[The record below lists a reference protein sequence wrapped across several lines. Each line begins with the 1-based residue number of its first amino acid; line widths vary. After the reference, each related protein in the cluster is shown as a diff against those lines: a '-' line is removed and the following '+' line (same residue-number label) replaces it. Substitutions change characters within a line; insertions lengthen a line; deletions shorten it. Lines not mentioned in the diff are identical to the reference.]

1 MKEYLIGCFLLLTG
15 LSITAQTTETG
26 LAAYYA
32 DYLQGKTTALGETY
46 DRNAL
51 TCAHRFH
58 PKGTMLRVTN
68 LANQK
73 SVDVRVNDRGPYKDE
88 YVVDLSLAAANAID
102 LTLTGTA
109 KVLVEPIG
117 YSSEVNT
124 AAPTPKTTAA
134 ASTFQSRSPNKQ
146 ATAAPDTYSAYSPGF
161 DPTEVRTIPAGQQGY
176 VVQLNA
182 YSDYQNAANQIISI
196 QRMGVESLYILEAP
210 QPDRTLYKVVVG
222 MFNDRNAA
230 EQFGRKLKNEYQ
242 LNGIVV
248 RLK

>member
-1 MKEYLIGCFLLLTG
+1 MKNYLFGCFFLLYS
-15 LSITAQTTETG
+15 LSLHGQTTETG

-32 DYLQGKTTALGETY
+32 DYLHGKTTALGEVY

-58 PKGTMLRVTN
+58 PKGTVLRVTN

-73 SVDVRVNDRGPYKDE
+73 SIKVRVNDRGPYKDE

-117 YSSEVNT
+117 HSGEV
-124 AAPTPKTTAA
+124 TTAPA
-134 ASTFQSRSPNKQ
+134 PAPKARPATSTFQSRSPNKA
-146 ATAAPDTYSAYSPGF
+146 ATANANAYSPGF
-161 DPTEVRTIPAGQQGY
+161 DPSQVRTIPPGQRGY

-182 YSDYQNAANQIISI
+182 YSDYQNAANQIVSI
-196 QRMGVESLYILEAP
+196 QRMGVESLYLLEAP
-210 QPDRTLYKVVVG
+210 QPERTLYKVVVG

-230 EQFGRKLKNEYQ
+230 EQFNRKLKADYQ

>member
-1 MKEYLIGCFLLLTG
+1 MMRNYLSGCFLLLST
-15 LSITAQTTETG
+15 LSLFAQTTETG

-32 DYLQGKTTALGETY
+32 DYLHGKTTALGEVY

-73 SVDVRVNDRGPYKDE
+73 SVEVRVNDRGPYKDE

-117 YSSEVNT
+117 HSGEVT
-124 AAPTPKTTAA
+124 AAPAPRATAA
-134 ASTFQSRSPNKQ
+134 ASTFQSRSPNKA
-146 ATAAPDTYSAYSPGF
+146 ATANAYAAPSYSPGF
-161 DPTEVRTIPAGQQGY
+161 DPAQVRTIPPGQQGY
-176 VVQLNA
+176 VIQLNA
-182 YSDYQNAANQIISI
+182 YSDYQNAANQIISV
-196 QRMGVESLYILEAP
+196 QRMGVESLYLLEVQ
-210 QPDRTLYKVVVG
+210 QPERKLYKVVVG
-222 MFNDRNAA
+222 MFNDLNAA
-230 EQFGRKLKNEYQ
+230 EQFSRKLKEEYQ

>member
-1 MKEYLIGCFLLLTG
+1 MKNYLFGCFLLFYVAA
-15 LSITAQTTETG
+15 LSGQTTETG

-32 DYLQGKTTALGETY
+32 DYLHGKTTALGEVY

-58 PKGTMLRVTN
+58 PKGTILRVTN

-73 SVDVRVNDRGPYKDE
+73 SIKVRVNDRGPYKDE

-117 YSSEVNT
+117 HSGEVT
-124 AAPTPKTTAA
+124 AAPAPRARSAT
-134 ASTFQSRSPNKQ
+134 STFQSRSPNKA
-146 ATAAPDTYSAYSPGF
+146 ATADANAYSPGF
-161 DPTEVRTIPAGQQGY
+161 DPDQVRIIPRGQQGY

-196 QRMGVESLYILEAP
+196 QRMGVESLYLLESP

-222 MFNDRNAA
+222 MFNDRTAA
-230 EQFGRKLKNEYQ
+230 EQFNRTLKTDYQ